1 MKEKLNLKSII
12 VGLLLFILGISLI
25 LLDIFKFKTE
35 KGLWISVG
43 CSLIASSLVII
54 LTALCVERVK
64 DNPLK
69 EWGIAQIYPSRAVM
83 NTDCEVSVNNA
94 KYKIDAI
101 GFGFRSYRDQKSKD
115 TEKLLKR
122 GVNFRII
129 TMDPDTAFVHQREKE
144 EGEVDGQISNSIRQ
158 LVTWA
163 DNLNKKKYAG
173 KIVIKGYSCMTLHFY
188 WRVDDEMYTGPYWYG
203 KGSQQTISYKY
214 GAGKA
219 FNAYSDYFESL
230 WNNQGLMKILTKT

>member
-1 MKEKLNLKSII
+1 MKERLNLKSII
-12 VGLLLFILGISLI
+12 VGLLLFILGIGLI
-25 LLDIFKFKTE
+25 LFDIFKFETE
-35 KGLWISVG
+35 KGLWISIG

-54 LTALCVERVK
+54 LTAICVERVK
-64 DNPLK
+64 DNPLT
-69 EWGIAQIYPSRAVM
+69 EWGIAKIYPSRAVM
-83 NTDCEVSVNNA
+83 NTDCEISVNSA

-101 GFGFRSYRDQKSKD
+101 GFGFRSYRDQKDKD
-115 TEKLLKR
+115 TEELLKR

-129 TMDPDTAFVHQREKE
+129 TMNPDSQFVHQREQE
-144 EGEVDGQISNSIRQ
+144 ENEVTGQISNSIKQ

-163 DNLNKKKYAG
+163 DNLNKKKYPG
-173 KIVIKGYSCMTLHFY
+173 KIIIKGYSCMTLHFY

-214 GAGKA
+214 RAGKA

-230 WNNQGLMKILTKT
+230 WNNSELMTLLTK